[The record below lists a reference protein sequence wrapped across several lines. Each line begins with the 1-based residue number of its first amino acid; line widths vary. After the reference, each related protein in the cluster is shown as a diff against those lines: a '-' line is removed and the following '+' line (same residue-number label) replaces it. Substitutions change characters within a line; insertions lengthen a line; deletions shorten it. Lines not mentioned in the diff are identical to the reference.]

1 MTQKYKQA
9 QTMVRFFL
17 LIALVVGASL
27 GISSLWK
34 GKPETL
40 PAPGRLVISE
50 EMTVARFGQANKL
63 PDSLLKKIFELSS
76 DADLDRKLSEFGTPE
91 TIASTVAGK
100 RALAAE
106 QASKNWVK
114 IRLKFV
120 AWLVFLSFVFFYLR
134 RRKLTPRLRMLLL
147 GISVFVFGVVLGAD
161 PGPMGTVKDAIHLYG
176 TAQVIFPPRMIA
188 LAVFLLLVFLANK
201 YICAWG
207 CQAGTLQ
214 ELIFRLNTNE
224 RHEPRIGRHI
234 KVPFVVTNTC
244 RALFFCVFVL
254 GVFLEGIDIIAPIDP
269 FRIFNPAS
277 LALAGSTF
285 IGVLLLISLFVYRPW
300 CHFFCPFGLAGWVV
314 EKISRVRINVNYRT
328 CIACR
333 KCSAACPSTV
343 MSAILCRNK
352 KTIPDCFAC
361 YTCRDV
367 CPTQSIRFS
376 RDKRTLPPNG
386 HFKEN
391 VTE

>member
-1 MTQKYKQA
+1 MTKKYEQA

-27 GISSLWK
+27 GVSSLWG
-34 GKPETL
+34 GKPETMTS
-40 PAPGRLVISE
+40 PGRLIITE
-50 EMTVARFGQANKL
+50 DMTVARFGQVNNL
-63 PDSLLKKIFELSS
+63 PDSLLKKIFRLSA
-76 DADLDRKLSEFGTPE
+76 DADLDRKLSEFGNPDQ
-91 TIASTVAGK
+91 IASTVAGK
-100 RALAAE
+100 QALAAE
-106 QASKNWVK
+106 QASKNWLK

-120 AWLVFLSFVFFYLR
+120 AWFVFLSFVFFYLR
-134 RRKLTPRLRMLLL
+134 RRKLTPGLRIVLL

-176 TAQVIFPPRMIA
+176 TAHIIFPPRMIA

-214 ELIFRLNTNE
+214 ELIFRLNTSE
-224 RHEPRIGRHI
+224 RHEPRIGRRI

-244 RALFFCVFVL
+244 RVLFFCVFVL
-254 GVFLEGIDIIAPIDP
+254 CVFLGGVDIIAPIDP

-277 LALAGSTF
+277 LALVSGTF
-285 IGVLLLISLFVYRPW
+285 IAILLLLSLFMYRPW
-300 CHFFCPFGLAGWVV
+300 CHLFCPFGLAGWVV
-314 EKISRVRINVNYRT
+314 EKFSRVKINVDYQT

-333 KCSAACPSTV
+333 KCAAACPSTV
-343 MSAILCRNK
+343 MSAILYRNK

-376 RDKRTLPPNG
+376 TDTRALPPKG
-386 HFKEN
+386 HFTN
-391 VTE
+391 DPR